1 MAQGTLE
8 SEMLIHISLLHK
20 NPSGHFVLF
29 AIVSPKPQQ
38 VLNNY
43 FVYRR
48 HFLIV
53 SLESFI
59 FLILNFLICKM
70 GIITPAFLWWGLI
83 KIKDVSLFPHYLTQS
98 TPSADCSFCFILTG
112 ADSSETKANMTE
124 SPCFMATLLSVP
136 ALCPLAS
143 SLLPSWL

>member
-70 GIITPAFLWWGLI
+70 GIITPAFLW
-83 KIKDVSLFPHYLTQS
+83 
-98 TPSADCSFCFILTG
+98 
-112 ADSSETKANMTE
+112 
-124 SPCFMATLLSVP
+124 
-136 ALCPLAS
+136 
-143 SLLPSWL
+143 